1 MVVRWRRALAVLL
14 VSAACLALA
23 VMYVAGPIG
32 AHLGGTFNPTLQI
45 TAISSTTPG
54 ANADITLRTELAAG
68 DHILGN
74 WSPHAP
80 AGWTIAQHSTQLE
93 GDVTAVGTMTARVV
107 MVAPPQ
113 DCASASL
120 ATYGPFN

>member
-14 VSAACLALA
+14 ISAACLALA
-23 VMYVAGPIG
+23 VMYVAVPIG

-54 ANADITLRTELAAG
+54 ANADITFRTEVPAG

-74 WSPHAP
+74 WTLYAP
-80 AGWTIAQHSTQLE
+80 AGWGIANHSQQLT
-93 GDVTAVGTMTARVV
+93 GQVTAVGTMAARVV
-107 MVAPPQ
+107 LGV
-113 DCASASL
+113 
-120 ATYGPFN
+120 G